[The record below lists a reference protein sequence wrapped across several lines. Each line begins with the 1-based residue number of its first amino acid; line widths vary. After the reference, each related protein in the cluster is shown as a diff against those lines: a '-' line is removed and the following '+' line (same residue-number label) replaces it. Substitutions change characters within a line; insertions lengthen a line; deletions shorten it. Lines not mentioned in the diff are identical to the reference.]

1 MSALGNAQAQAGR
14 YLQTERGLR
23 CFAKTISDIMIWA
36 TLADQRRTLRRQLG
50 HLAVIMAEPG
60 APQHYCLVI
69 DTSDGGV
76 RVSTSHDFEVPDQF
90 ILRLFGRRDHLQSG
104 LAQRPAGR
112 RQACQSRIPTAS
124 ATGV

>member
-23 CFAKTISDIMIWA
+23 CFAKTIGDIMIWA

-50 HLAVIMAEPG
+50 HLAVIVAERG

-69 DTSDGGV
+69 DTSDGGM

-90 ILRLFGRRDHLQSG
+90 FLRLSGEEATYKVVWRKGRQVG
-104 LAQRPAGR
+104 AKLA
-112 RQACQSRIPTAS
+112 SRAS
-124 ATGV
+124 PRA